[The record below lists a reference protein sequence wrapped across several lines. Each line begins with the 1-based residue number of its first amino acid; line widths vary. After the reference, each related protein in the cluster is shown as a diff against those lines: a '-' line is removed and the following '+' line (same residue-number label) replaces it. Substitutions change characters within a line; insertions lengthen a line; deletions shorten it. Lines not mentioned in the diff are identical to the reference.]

1 MLPLKGHQT
10 YKTFVNWPLNTD
22 LCLSSANWVTVDN
35 HINNKSSEY
44 RTYYER
50 YRLQNGIHN
59 MYKWCNLVILFI
71 NLVLI
76 VYCHTFWCY
85 VNQLKVIEPHFIF
98 DNNIDSM
105 IIIIN
110 RWQPQKLF
118 LWYQNSMFLLITLN
132 STFAFLCIR
141 IIYENINFKTDLQC
155 FTINSGIY
163 TI

>member
-22 LCLSSANWVTVDN
+22 LCLSSANRVTVDN
-35 HINNKSSEY
+35 HIINDKSSEY

-76 VYCHTFWCY
+76 IYCHTFWFY

-98 DNNIDSM
+98 F
-105 IIIIN
+105 IIISIV
-110 RWQPQKLF
+110 KSLKVTKH
-118 LWYQNSMFLLITLN
+118 SIFLLITLN
-132 STFAFLCIR
+132 CAFYVLEILR
-141 IIYENINFKTDLQC
+141 K
-155 FTINSGIY
+155 
-163 TI
+163 